1 MESVQFVSNVFFT
14 KLILGRKITRQQVLG
29 TCLIIL
35 GCITAITFHIALG
48 EGHSCGDKDGDRR
61 LLSAGE
67 ECTESPGPHN
77 VPYYMA
83 LYENPLYQGF
93 FGFIVVGAFVLH
105 LMIRSIRFVL

>member
-1 MESVQFVSNVFFT
+1 MIFVTGTILTFVSFAFAPQSVLAPLESVQFVSNVFFT

-48 EGHSCGDKDGDRR
+48 EGHSCGDQDGDRR
-61 LLSAGE
+61 LSAGE

-77 VPYYMA
+77 VPY
-83 LYENPLYQGF
+83 
-93 FGFIVVGAFVLH
+93 
-105 LMIRSIRFVL
+105 